1 MRGPSKP
8 IVLTGKRI
16 EFEKEGYMS
25 DTKEVSYG
33 FGVKVAVLM
42 LIIVQYTMT
51 VTTQITTNIMNY
63 SLSLGEQF
71 GYLYNQTDA
80 IVYSLALISGL
91 ATTWLLKKFPK
102 KHVAIGGA
110 IIMGFFGFLPFFTG
124 SLGYL
129 GTLIPRAFVGLGVG
143 IIFPFAASYAVD
155 LFKGGKESWMLGM
168 RSVVGACAGFFFMN
182 SSAFIANLYY
192 PMNPETGVYP
202 FPSGA
207 FVLPLIAFIC
217 VIIMI
222 IKLPNEG
229 TIYAQENL
237 SEEEKN
243 PVKPAGSTLIYATI
257 GVLVLGILLS
267 IIYFVYNS
275 IANNPPISIPDAA
288 IANPLSM
295 AIAVVFLAFAVMFI
309 ILMFKTTGVK
319 VGTEGIATKIKSNT
333 WIFILANVLIIGCG
347 NCMMSNVAQVV
358 GGPLIA
364 GVADWA
370 PSVVLPPELGTFAAT
385 QAVYMGADPAL
396 QGAVVNTLTPWAM
409 TDAGPVPTVNIGNV
423 MNAFTIAMLVSGF
436 IFKPVWVGIFKRH
449 AYTMGVFMCGL
460 GLLLLYVSV
469 VQMGNLPFALVAA
482 VIFGLGFQTYNGAVI
497 LRIAQSNDNKHV
509 ALSTSYMMAFNGVGQ
524 TFGPV
529 WIPGLIMI
537 ITGFSFDNFFLF
549 SNSWLFA
556 SIVLLVMCV
565 LMGIY
570 TVKEQIYRPE
580 ATF

>member
-1 MRGPSKP
+1 
-8 IVLTGKRI
+8 
-16 EFEKEGYMS
+16 MS
-25 DTKEVSYG
+25 DSKEISYG

-51 VTTQITTNIMNY
+51 ITTQITSYIMNY

-80 IVYSLALISGL
+80 IVYSLALVSGL
-91 ATTWLLKKFPK
+91 ACTYLLKKFPK
-102 KHVAIGGA
+102 KYVAISGA
-110 IIMGFFGFLPFFTG
+110 VIMGFFGFLPFFTG
-124 SLGYL
+124 TMGYL

-182 SSAFIANLYY
+182 ASAFIANLYY
-192 PMNPETGVYP
+192 PINADGTYP

-207 FVLPLIAFIC
+207 FLLPLIAFIC
-217 VIIMI
+217 ILIMI

-229 TIYAQENL
+229 IIY
-237 SEEEKN
+237 SEENQSKEEAVS
-243 PVKPAGSTLIYATI
+243 VKPASSGLIYA
-257 GVLVLGILLS
+257 
-267 IIYFVYNS
+267 S
-275 IANNPPISIPDAA
+275 IAIMLVGVGLAIAYFIYNALTNNPPLSIPDPA
-288 IANPLSM
+288 IANPMSW
-295 AIAVVFLAFAVMFI
+295 AIAVVFLLFAVVFI
-309 ILMFKTTGVK
+309 ITMFKIS
-319 VGTEGIATKIKSNT
+319 GTKNPGEGIGTKIKSNT
-333 WIFILANVLIIGCG
+333 WVFILANVLIIGAC

-358 GGPLIA
+358 GGPVIA

-370 PSVVLPPELGTFAAT
+370 PGIVAEQASNTAIYLGS
-385 QAVYMGADPAL
+385 DEAL
-396 QGAVVNTLTPWAM
+396 AGTVINTLTSWSM
-409 TDAGPVPTVNIGNV
+409 TADGPVPAVNIGNV

-436 IFKPVWVGIFKRH
+436 IFKPVWVGLFKRH
-449 AYTMGVFMCGL
+449 AYTVGITMCGI

-469 VQMGNLPFALVAA
+469 IAMANLPLALVAA
-482 VIFGLGFQTYNGAVI
+482 VVFGLGFQTYNGAVI

-509 ALSTSYMMAFNGVGQ
+509 ALSTTYLMAFNGVGQ

-529 WIPGLIMI
+529 WIPGFIML
-537 ITGFSFDNFFLF
+537 ITGAAFSDFMLF
-549 SNSWLFA
+549 SRSWLFA
-556 SIVLLVMCV
+556 GIILCVLAV

-570 TVKEQIYRPE
+570 TTREKIYRPS

>member
-1 MRGPSKP
+1 
-8 IVLTGKRI
+8 
-16 EFEKEGYMS
+16 MS
-25 DTKEVSYG
+25 DSKEISYG

-51 VTTQITTNIMNY
+51 ITTQITSYIMNY

-80 IVYSLALISGL
+80 IVYSLALVSGL
-91 ATTWLLKKFPK
+91 ACTYLLKKFPK
-102 KHVAIGGA
+102 KYVAISGA
-110 IIMGFFGFLPFFTG
+110 VIMGFFGFLPFFTG
-124 SLGYL
+124 TMGYL

-182 SSAFIANLYY
+182 ASAFIANLYY
-192 PMNPETGVYP
+192 PINADGTYP

-207 FVLPLIAFIC
+207 FLLPLIAFIC
-217 VIIMI
+217 ILIMI

-229 TIYAQENL
+229 IIY
-237 SEEEKN
+237 SEENQSKEEAVS
-243 PVKPAGSTLIYATI
+243 VKPASSGLIYASI
-257 GVLVLGILLS
+257 AIMLVGVALAIA
-267 IIYFVYNS
+267 YFVYN
-275 IANNPPISIPDAA
+275 ALTNNPPLSIPDPA
-288 IANPLSM
+288 IANPMSW
-295 AIAVVFLAFAVMFI
+295 AIAVVFLLFAVVFI
-309 ILMFKTTGVK
+309 ITMFKIS
-319 VGTEGIATKIKSNT
+319 GTKNPGEGIGTKIKSNT
-333 WIFILANVLIIGCG
+333 WVFILANVLIIGAC

-358 GGPLIA
+358 GGPVIA

-370 PSVVLPPELGTFAAT
+370 PGIVAEQASNTAIYLGS
-385 QAVYMGADPAL
+385 DEAL
-396 QGAVVNTLTPWAM
+396 AGTVINTLTSWSM
-409 TDAGPVPTVNIGNV
+409 TADGPVPAVNIGNV

-436 IFKPVWVGIFKRH
+436 IFKPVWVGLFKRH
-449 AYTMGVFMCGL
+449 AYTVGITMCGI

-469 VQMGNLPFALVAA
+469 IAMANLPLALVAA

-509 ALSTSYMMAFNGVGQ
+509 ALSTTYLMAFNGVGQ

-529 WIPGLIMI
+529 WIPGFIML
-537 ITGFSFDNFFLF
+537 ITGAAFSDFMLF
-549 SNSWLFA
+549 SRSWLFA
-556 SIVLLVMCV
+556 GIILCVLAV

-570 TVKEQIYRPE
+570 TTREKIYRPS